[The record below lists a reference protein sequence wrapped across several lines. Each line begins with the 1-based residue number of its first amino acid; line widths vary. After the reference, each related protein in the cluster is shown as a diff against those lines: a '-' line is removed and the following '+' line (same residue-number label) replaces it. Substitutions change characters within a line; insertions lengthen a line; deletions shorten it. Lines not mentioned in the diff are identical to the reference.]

1 MPRNPLM
8 IGVIAV
14 ARSLQYVVCHGGIPG
29 LMGLL
34 GTVKGCK
41 RVLAHAR
48 GCQRLSEAVRQRLSE
63 AVRGCQRLTCQ
74 RLSGAVMAVTA
85 SVS

>member
-1 MPRNPLM
+1 M

-14 ARSLQYVVCHGGIPG
+14 ARSLQHGVCHGGIPG

-41 RVLAHAR
+41 RVLAHVR
-48 GCQRLSEAVRQRLSE
+48 GCQWLSEAVTE
-63 AVRGCQRLTCQ
+63 AVRGCQG
-74 RLSGAVMAVTA
+74 LSGAVRTVTA
-85 SVS
+85 SAS